1 MPLFR
6 RKLEGLTHNV
16 GVNVGLVVATGI
28 LLASVERHYPIKH
41 WLFWRY
47 ASYWIA
53 ALSLCLACA
62 AGGHALLRR
71 IVARPLPWLEQLAIS
86 QALGIFAFQLALF
99 VLGLFRLYHPVTFFA
114 LPAAFLAL
122 GGRPFFR
129 SLRRGFVHFRSPSR
143 RSRLSLV
150 AWVAILFGFAS
161 LLALYLPVMA
171 AENSSF
177 DARWRHLY
185 IAEQYVLHG
194 GIRRFDEGWSLGASP
209 HFTSL
214 LYTWGFMVPVGILF
228 DRVEL
233 CAHIEYV
240 IFLSTTLIGIPALVR
255 RLIPNS
261 NPAVVWAARFL
272 FPGTFLYDSSLSVG
286 ADHIG
291 AVFAPAL
298 LLVGLRYWRAP
309 RVRQGLL
316 LGGLIAAAICA
327 KETTG
332 LLLAPFPIALVAARF
347 TLDAASSFRRPG
359 ERGRVIAG
367 VVAGAATLVLTTP
380 HWLKNLAWYGD
391 PLYPN
396 LHAYFADRPWGP
408 HAAYAFEY
416 GFKSMLWAPT
426 SDLYGLR
433 AAILAPF
440 TFAFKPH
447 SWWSMHRNV
456 PVLGSLFTLFLIPL
470 PFLRGTRRIWYVVA
484 CVHLA
489 VFAWFWVHHEDRH
502 LQALVPWMAAEV
514 AAVST
519 LIWRSGGAVTRTC
532 LGLLIGAQAVWGAD
546 VYFIPTHSMTLGAAL
561 KAPTELLGQGYLGN
575 YERRFDIQPA
585 QVTIGAMLPKGS
597 GLIVHERRDHLG
609 YGHRTVTDVLGDQY
623 GIDWLDLGSPDRI
636 YDKLRSMY
644 VTHAV
649 WVDGHSEGFET
660 LGGDIAFYEFM
671 LRYTQNPQHVGGYNV
686 AALPKVAPAPATSER
701 LVAVL
706 GCGVDYPSGLY
717 RVTDLSTPRFG
728 PKKRRFTSPREP
740 LGDPEQYRK
749 RVIALAID
757 TFCPQPAMPAT
768 AERDFE
774 RVVRRS
780 ERWGRGV
787 DIWLRNKPV
796 YQTK

>member
-6 RKLEGLTHNV
+6 RKLARLATSA
-16 GVNVGLVVATGI
+16 GVSVGLLVATGI

-41 WLFWRY
+41 WMFWHY

-53 ALSLCLACA
+53 ALVLCLASA

-99 VLGLFRLYHPVTFFA
+99 VLGVLRLYHPITFFA

-143 RSRLSLV
+143 RSRLSVV
-150 AWVAILFGFAS
+150 AWVAILFGVAS
-161 LLALYLPVMA
+161 LLALYLPAMA
-171 AENSSF
+171 AQNSSF

-185 IAEQYVLHG
+185 IAEQYVLYG

-214 LYTWGFMVPVGILF
+214 LYTWGFMSPARILF

-233 CAHIEYV
+233 CAHIEYA

-255 RLIPNS
+255 RLIPHA
-261 NPAVVWAARFL
+261 NPAAAWAARFL

-291 AVFAPAL
+291 AVFAPPL
-298 LLVGLRYWRAP
+298 VLVGLRYWRTP
-309 RVRQGLL
+309 RVREGLL

-327 KETTG
+327 KETTA

-347 TLDAASSFRRPG
+347 TLDAARSVRYPHD
-359 ERGRVIAG
+359 RGRLIAA
-367 VVAGAATLVLTTP
+367 VVAGAATLVLTMP

-396 LHAYFADRPWGP
+396 LHLHFADRPWGP

-416 GFKSMLWAPT
+416 GFKTMLWAPT
-426 SDLYGLR
+426 RDLTGLR
-433 AAILAPF
+433 EAILATF
-440 TFAFKPH
+440 TFTFRPH
-447 SWWSMHRNV
+447 SWWSMHRDV
-456 PVLGSLFTLFLIPL
+456 PVLGSLFTLLLIPL
-470 PFLRGTRRIWYVVA
+470 PFLRGTRRIWYIVA
-484 CVHLA
+484 CVHLS

-532 LGLLIGAQAVWGAD
+532 LALLIGAQAVWGAD
-546 VYFIPTHSMTLGAAL
+546 VYFFPTHSMTSGPAI
-561 KAPTELLGQGYLGN
+561 KAPMELLGQGYLGN
-575 YERRFDIQPA
+575 YERRFDIQVDQQA
-585 QVTIGAMLPKGS
+585 IGALLPKGAV
-597 GLIVHERRDHLG
+597 LIVHERRDHLG
-609 YGHRTVTDVLGDQY
+609 YGHRTVTDVQGDQY

-636 YDKLRSMY
+636 YARLRSMY

-649 WVDGHSEGFET
+649 WLDGHSEGFET
-660 LGGDIAFYEFM
+660 LGGDIAFFEFM
-671 LRYTQNPQHVGGYNV
+671 HRHTQNRQRVGAYNV
-686 AALPKVAPAPATSER
+686 AALPKASPVKAAGDR

-706 GCGVDYPSGLY
+706 GCGVDYATGLY
-717 RVTDLSTPRFG
+717 RVSDLSTPRVG
-728 PKKRRFTSPREP
+728 PEKQRFPGPREP
-740 LGDPEQYRK
+740 LGDPEQYRS
-749 RVIALAID
+749 RVIAIAID
-757 TFCPQPAMPAT
+757 TFCVQPAAPPH

-774 RVVRRS
+774 RIARRS

-787 DIWLRNKPV
+787 DIWLRKVP
-796 YQTK
+796 